1 MSIPILSRAK
11 SYAWAIF
18 SLQTFKIHVEN
29 IYEDML
35 QDPEIVYTGQ
45 PLCLKLEYLEYNR
58 YVKVKS
64 LNQMFLDLF
73 LL

>member
-35 QDPEIVYTGQ
+35 PDPEIVYTGQ
-45 PLCLKLEYLEYNR
+45 PLRLKLEYLEYNR